1 VEGPEE
7 VALSRQGDPDEL
19 SDSLTAL
26 ARVLISQESVESTT
40 QRIAELAVKLVNG
53 GDYAGI
59 SLVRRGQIT
68 TLGATD
74 QVVEDLDAIQYD
86 FGQGPCLSSIQEQET
101 FQIDDMCSDSNW
113 PEFSARAC
121 EVGIGGL
128 LAFVLKVSDDSLGAL
143 NLYSRWADAFSPED
157 RVTGALFATYAAIAL
172 ANAQTHARD
181 IERVAE
187 LERGL
192 VTRDAI
198 GAAIGIIM
206 QREGLTSAEAF
217 DYLRTQSQQRNEKLR
232 VVAEEIVLATERA
245 LNGSG
250 AHGDAN

>member
-1 VEGPEE
+1 
-7 VALSRQGDPDEL
+7 VALSSQGDPAEL

-59 SLVRRGQIT
+59 SLIRRGQIR

-74 QVVEDLDAIQYD
+74 RVVEDLDAIQYD
-86 FGQGPCLSSIQEQET
+86 VGQGPCLSSIREQES
-101 FQIDDMCSDSNW
+101 FYIDDMCSDSHW

-121 EVGIGGL
+121 KVGIGGL
-128 LAFVLKVSDDSLGAL
+128 LAFVLKVSHDSLGAL
-143 NLYSRWADAFSPED
+143 NLYSRWANAFSPED

-192 VTRDAI
+192 ATRDAI
-198 GAAIGIIM
+198 GTALGIIM
-206 QREGLTSAEAF
+206 QRDGLSSAQAF
-217 DYLRTQSQQRNEKLR
+217 DYLRTQSQRRNEKLR
-232 VVAEEIVLATERA
+232 TIAEEIVLSTERA
-245 LNGSG
+245 LNGSD
-250 AHGDAN
+250 AHGDGN